1 MHMKYR
7 FAPFILLAGLAASA
21 GAATLSQS
29 SLSLAQA
36 TRLADTA
43 VQACSAKG
51 YNVSV
56 TVVDAAGLTR
66 AVQRMDKAGPHT
78 LEASYRKAYT
88 AVSSGQT
95 SGKLLEN
102 AQKYPA
108 AQKLSDIPGF
118 LLLAG
123 GVPVKE
129 QNAVIG
135 AIGIGGAPSGDIDE
149 ACALEAIKSSM

>member
-1 MHMKYR
+1 MKYR
-7 FAPFILLAGLAASA
+7 FAPFILLAGLATSAS
-21 GAATLSQS
+21 AATLSQS
-29 SLSLAQA
+29 SLSLTQA
-36 TRLADTA
+36 TRLADAA

-88 AVSSGQT
+88 AASSGQMT
-95 SGKLLEN
+95 SKLLESS
-102 AQKYPA
+102 QKYPA

-118 LLLAG
+118 LLLGG

-129 QNAVIG
+129 KDKVIG
-135 AIGIGGAPSGDIDE
+135 AVGIGGAPGGDIDE
-149 ACALEAIKSSM
+149 ACALDAIKTSL